1 MVSLP
6 EVFVATSQPTIPIR
20 PLLAVNFV
28 GTLGFSIVLPFLVF
42 LVDRWG
48 GNALVYGVLGATY
61 SAFQLVGAPILGRWS
76 DRRGRKRILLLS
88 QLGTLASW
96 GIFLVAFALPVIPLL
111 QVNDSSLGSFT
122 LTLPLLVLFV
132 ARALDGLTGGNVS
145 VAHAY
150 LADISSDAD
159 RNVNFGKMAISA
171 NLGFI
176 LGPAIAGLLGST
188 AWGEL
193 LPVLAALLISVVA
206 SGLIAWRLPESL
218 PCALEADDLPP
229 GIHRVLGQEYKQCV
243 EVAAVHHPSFLQI
256 LRLPRVSLMLSMY
269 FLVML
274 GFNFFY
280 VAFPVHAVQDLQ
292 WSVRQTGAFFAV
304 LSLLMV
310 IVQGPVLR
318 RALKILSDRV
328 LVMGG
333 TALLAISF
341 PFLMSSAL
349 PGIYLGVALLALG
362 NGLMWP
368 SVVAILAKVAGHDD
382 QGAVQ
387 GVAGSLGAIASILG
401 MIVGGILFDSVGVRI
416 FLLPTAILLVVFVLS
431 LRMSRWSLPATVPEA
446 SAP

>member
-1 MVSLP
+1 M
-6 EVFVATSQPTIPIR
+6 
-20 PLLAVNFV
+20 NFV

-61 SAFQLVGAPILGRWS
+61 SAFQLIGAPILGRWS
-76 DRRGRKRILLLS
+76 DVRGRQRILLLS

-96 GIFLVAFALPVIPLL
+96 GIFLAAFALPVRELL
-111 QVNDSSLGSFT
+111 HLQDSFLGTFT
-122 LTLPLLVLFV
+122 LTLPLLVVFV
-132 ARALDGLTGGNVS
+132 ARALDGLTGGNIS

-193 LPVLAALLISVVA
+193 LPVLLALVISLVA
-206 SGLIAWRLPESL
+206 SGLIAWRLPESR
-218 PCALEADDLPP
+218 PCPQVADDTPP
-229 GIHRVLGQEYKQCV
+229 GIHRILGQEYKQCV
-243 EVAAVHHPSFLQI
+243 EVAAVRRPGFLQI
-256 LRLPRVSLMLSMY
+256 LRLPRVGLLLAIY

-274 GFNFFY
+274 AFNFFY
-280 VAFPVHAVQDLQ
+280 VAFPVHAVQGLQ
-292 WSVRQTGAFFAV
+292 WSVRQTGAFFAI

-318 RALKILSDRV
+318 RALQVYSDRV
-328 LVMGG
+328 LVMVGSV
-333 TALLAISF
+333 LLAASF
-341 PFLMSSAL
+341 PFLMLSEL
-349 PGIYLGVALLALG
+349 LGIYLGVALLALG
-362 NGLMWP
+362 NGLLWP
-368 SVVAILAKVAGHDD
+368 SVVAILAKVAGHDN

-387 GVAGSLGAIASILG
+387 GVAGSFGAIASMVG
-401 MIVGGILFDSVGVRI
+401 MIVGGVLFDSVGVRV
-416 FLLPTAILLVVFVLS
+416 FLLPAAILLVVFVLS
-431 LRMSRWSLPATVPEA
+431 LRMSQWHVPSTVSGSSP
-446 SAP
+446 S